1 MPPVVGPT
9 ARPLPPVEQPV
20 SQGPSEPQSP
30 FVLGWMQIIQ
40 RFVTI
45 LPYLFPGIIPIQTWW
60 PQGI

>member
-1 MPPVVGPT
+1 M
-9 ARPLPPVEQPV
+9 
-20 SQGPSEPQSP
+20 QGPSATQSP